1 MIAVSS
7 LSLYRQGVD
16 QHTDPSLYCQQAFS
30 SLQASMSEDKILLS
44 DGNFLAHFL
53 ILVFEVR
60 FERWDGSGGP
70 RFRIHAYPRVIYTG
84 RAN

>member
-1 MIAVSS
+1 M
-7 LSLYRQGVD
+7 
-16 QHTDPSLYCQQAFS
+16 P
-30 SLQASMSEDKILLS
+30 EDKILLS

-70 RFRIHAYPRVIYTG
+70 RFRIHAYPQVIYTG